1 MAHRLVVGLA
11 AIAVLL
17 GSPSSAEELSQQPVS
32 NEAPAPADPHMA
44 AAMELVDAA
53 NGGEM
58 MAIQLQV
65 VCNAYAIEY
74 HQTHPRASNEDRTLF
89 AATLSDEAGKSLDET
104 TMNFAQALADH
115 LSQED
120 LLALTDFARSDLYKR
135 FIAALPQPLS
145 GMGLFDLIEIAHSSD
160 DASARRLYELFVK
173 YVSADDL
180 KAMNDFVRSDLG
192 KRSVA
197 ALNKISSEMS
207 YTPGWLN
214 KAVEKAK
221 DRTIA
226 RLRLKGVQL

>member
-11 AIAVLL
+11 ATVLL
-17 GSPSSAEELSQQPVS
+17 GSPSFADVLPQPIS
-32 NEAPAPADPHMA
+32 NEAPAQVDPHLG
-44 AAMELVDAA
+44 AAMDLVDAA

-58 MAIQLQV
+58 MAIQLES

-74 HQTHPRASNEDRTLF
+74 HETHPHASKEDQTLF
-89 AATLSDEAGKSLDET
+89 AATLVDEAGKSIDET
-104 TMNFAQALADH
+104 TMNFAQSLADH

-120 LLALTDFARSDLYKR
+120 LLALTDFVRSDLYKR
-135 FIAALPQPLS
+135 FIASLPQPLS
-145 GMGLFDLIEIAHSSD
+145 GMGLFDLVAISHAT
-160 DASARRLYELFVK
+160 DASTRRIYALFVK
-173 YVSADDL
+173 YAAADDL
-180 KAMNDFVRSDLG
+180 RAMSDFAQSDLG